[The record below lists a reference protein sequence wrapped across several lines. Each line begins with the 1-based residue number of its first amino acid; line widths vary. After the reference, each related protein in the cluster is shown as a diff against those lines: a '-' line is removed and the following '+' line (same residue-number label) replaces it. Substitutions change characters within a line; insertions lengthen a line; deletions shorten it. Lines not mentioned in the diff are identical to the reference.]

1 MDSYFTSKMAAITKN
16 DEKFGDWMRDFYNK
30 KAKNIS
36 SKGYEHARWFS
47 SPEKI
52 RQYKFSCIS
61 LTHHMKHIKF
71 KDCLEIGCGPGTWTK
86 FLLERYPKAK
96 FTCLDISREMI
107 RQHRANV
114 KSNRV
119 KRIVKSFLD
128 ESFKKKFD
136 FIFFSRSIEY
146 IPNKPKVIEKLNS
159 LLKPGGK
166 CIIVT
171 SPPHPTFFAIKKV
184 LGKKIDREHTQRIS
198 VYRLNR
204 LLKSFGFTNREF
216 YPILFTDSFLV
227 PTGLFF
233 RMLYRKRW
241 GLLSHVFASGY
252 LVKFEKPK

>member
-1 MDSYFTSKMAAITKN
+1 MAAIMKN
-16 DEKFGDWMRDFYNK
+16 DEKFSDWMREFYNK

-52 RQYKFSCIS
+52 RQFNFSS
-61 LTHHMKHIKF
+61 LSLDHHMEDIKF

-86 FLLERYPKAK
+86 FLLKRYPKAK
-96 FTCLDISREMI
+96 FTCLDISKEMI
-107 RQHRANV
+107 KQHRSNV

-119 KRIVKSFLD
+119 ERVVKSFLD
-128 ESFKKKFD
+128 ENFKKKFD

-146 IPNKPKVIEKLNS
+146 IPNKLRVIEKLNS
-159 LLKPGGK
+159 LLRPGGK

-171 SPPHPTFFAIKKV
+171 SPPHPTFFAMKKV
-184 LGKKIDREHTQRIS
+184 LGKKIDLEHTQRIS

-204 LLKSFGFTNREF
+204 LLKKVGFVNREA
-216 YPILFTDSFLV
+216 YPILFTDAFLV
-227 PTGLFF
+227 PTSLLFK
-233 RMLYRKRW
+233 MLYRKRW

-252 LVKFEKPK
+252 LVKFEKRK